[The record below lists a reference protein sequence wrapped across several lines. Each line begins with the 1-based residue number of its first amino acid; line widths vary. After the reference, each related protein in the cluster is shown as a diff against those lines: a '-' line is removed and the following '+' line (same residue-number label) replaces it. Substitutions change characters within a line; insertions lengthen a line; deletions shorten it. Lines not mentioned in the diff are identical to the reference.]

1 MGQIDKNLKNE
12 LFKVAIDYIYKEH
25 LVGSQGELAEKI
37 GISASAL
44 SRIMN
49 DKKFVGD
56 DTLRKMNEAF
66 GGIFNMAYFRGEDP
80 HCMLMEDLAYY
91 KQHPEERLVFDK
103 PQEVA
108 PTPQQQ
114 EMPDYVQRL
123 FEEAVRMST
132 RNELLERQCEKL
144 IGELREA
151 KSDNDTFI
159 EELQKSKEFNDTL
172 AAELKI
178 SRTQNE
184 NLITEL
190 RETRKENTSLTSKL
204 ESALDGIE
212 EMKNQLAM
220 MMGQYAT
227 PQQSPFPMTVNDDG
241 SNQFVIH
248 DVIGPDGKSKKKSVD
263 QLYAIVPQ
271 GLIRGGRPIITDEL
285 MKEALKAF
293 KQPKKK

>member
-12 LFKVAIDYIYKEH
+12 LFKVAVDYIYKEH
-25 LVGSQGELAEKI
+25 LVGSQGDLAEKI

-44 SRIMN
+44 SRIMSN
-49 DKKFVGD
+49 KKFVGD

-66 GGIFNMAYFRGEDP
+66 GYIFNMAYFRGEDP

-108 PTPQQQ
+108 PSPQQPA
-114 EMPDYVQRL
+114 MPDYVQKL
-123 FEEAVRMST
+123 FDEAVRMST

-144 IGELREA
+144 IAELREA

-159 EELQKSKEFNDTL
+159 EELKKSKEFNDTL

-178 SRTQNE
+178 SREQNDV
-184 NLITEL
+184 LITQL
-190 RETRKENTSLTSKL
+190 RETRKQLQT
-204 ESALDGIE
+204 AIDGIE
-212 EMKNQLAM
+212 TMKNQMAM
-220 MMGQYAT
+220 MMTA
-227 PQQSPFPMTVNDDG
+227 PQPSTVFPTTVNDEG
-241 SNQFVIH
+241 MIQLVIP
-248 DVIGPDGKSKKKSVD
+248 DVIGHDSKSKKKMKD
-263 QLYAIVPQ
+263 QLFALVPQ
-271 GLIRGGRPIITDEL
+271 GYIRGGRPVITDEL

-293 KQPKKK
+293 NQPKKK

>member
-49 DKKFVGD
+49 DKKFAGD

-80 HCMLMEDLAYY
+80 HCMLMEDLVYY

-108 PTPQQQ
+108 PTPQQPA
-114 EMPDYVQRL
+114 MPDYVQRL
-123 FEEAVRMST
+123 FDEAVRMST

-144 IGELREA
+144 IGELRDSKDKNE
-151 KSDNDTFI
+151 TFLS
-159 EELQKSKEFNDTL
+159 ELRKSKEYNDAL
-172 AAELKI
+172 VADLVI
-178 SRTQNE
+178 SRKQNE
-184 NLITEL
+184 VLITEL
-190 RETRKENTSLTSKL
+190 RETRKENAALTTKL
-204 ESALDGIE
+204 EAAIEGIE
-212 EMKNQLAM
+212 SMKNQVSMLVSSYNVVA
-220 MMGQYAT
+220 
-227 PQQSPFPMTVNDDG
+227 PPSPTFVNDMPG
-241 SNQFVIH
+241 SIEPVIKIPIPNIIAGKGAH
-248 DVIGPDGKSKKKSVD
+248 YAGIVPEGLIRGHQVVADEVVKNALKEMNKAKSKKK
-263 QLYAIVPQ
+263 
-271 GLIRGGRPIITDEL
+271 
-285 MKEALKAF
+285 K
-293 KQPKKK
+293 

>member
-12 LFKVAIDYIYKEH
+12 LFKVAIDYIYREH

-108 PTPQQQ
+108 PTPQQPA
-114 EMPDYVQRL
+114 MPDYVQRL
-123 FEEAVRMST
+123 FDEAIMVST
-132 RNELLERQCEKL
+132 RNELLERQCEKM
-144 IGELREA
+144 ISELRDS
-151 KSDNDTFI
+151 KDKNDTFLS
-159 EELQKSKEFNDTL
+159 ELRKSKEYNDAL
-172 AAELKI
+172 VAELVI
-178 SRTQNE
+178 SRKQNE
-184 NLITEL
+184 VLITEL
-190 RETRKENTSLTSKL
+190 RETRKENATLTTKL
-204 ESALDGIE
+204 KAAIDGIE
-212 EMKNQLAM
+212 SIKNQVSMLVSS
-220 MMGQYAT
+220 YSVVT
-227 PQQSPFPMTVNDDG
+227 PPSPTFVNDMPD
-241 SNQFVIH
+241 SIVPVIKFPIANVAAGGH
-248 DVIGPDGKSKKKSVD
+248 VNYAGLVPEGLIRGHQVVADEVVKKALKEMNKAKSKKK
-263 QLYAIVPQ
+263 
-271 GLIRGGRPIITDEL
+271 
-285 MKEALKAF
+285 K
-293 KQPKKK
+293 